1 MKKEEDLLSL
11 NFFISALLGVL
22 FGRLHC
28 DQPPNFTVPSSFVH
42 NNGASRGVMF
52 VFVWYNNWGL
62 KFTSCGEL

>member
-28 DQPPNFTVPSSFVH
+28 DQPPNFAVPSSFVH
-42 NNGASRGVMF
+42 NNGASGV
-52 VFVWYNNWGL
+52 
-62 KFTSCGEL
+62 SCLFLFGITIGV